1 MNFKDLCD
9 FLEEIKEM
17 KTSTEKITFIRDR
30 FKKLRETS
38 VEMFAILRLILPN
51 LDRDRDSYNMKEAK
65 VARTL
70 IKMLDLPPGNDRT
83 VLSKS
88 FMMAGQAADFG
99 DVVYSVIRKYLSNFK
114 TTLTIQ
120 ELNIFLDD
128 LTKRKSESEAEE
140 ILMKIFKKS
149 SPENIRWIIR
159 IILKDLKLGIGSNSI
174 LNSYHKDGASF
185 YASNNS
191 LRKVC
196 EVLADQNVKLHELE
210 IEIFEAFRPML
221 SKRIDAV
228 NFKKEFPEDKLFYLE
243 NKFDGERFQLHM
255 SNNKF
260 KYFSRNGFDYT
271 EHLGESYETGKLK
284 LHLQIFYNTSNIRRY
299 PNTKIKR
306 LI

>member
-1 MNFKDLCD
+1 MDFKELCD
-9 FLEEIKEM
+9 FFEEIRET
-17 KTSTEKITFIRDR
+17 KTSHEKITLIRNR
-30 FKKLRETS
+30 LKTIREAG
-38 VEMFAILRLILPN
+38 VEMFPILRLILPN

-70 IKMLDLPPGNDRT
+70 IKMLDLPPGNDKM

-88 FMMAGQAADFG
+88 YMMAGQAADFG

-114 TTLTIQ
+114 TSLTVQ

-128 LTKRKSESEAEE
+128 LTKRESESEAEE

-174 LNSYHKDGASF
+174 LNCYHRDGASF
-185 YASNNS
+185 YATNNS

-210 IEIFEAFRPML
+210 IEIFEPFRPML
-221 SKRIDAV
+221 SKRIDAT
-228 NFKKEFPEDKLFYLE
+228 NFKKEFPEDKLFYIE

-255 SNNKF
+255 SCNNF

-271 EHLGESYETGKLK
+271 GNLGESYEKG
-284 LHLQIFYNTSNIRRY
+284 
-299 PNTKIKR
+299 TKKNDVHKYFIA
-306 LI
+306 

>member
-1 MNFKDLCD
+1 MDFKELCD
-9 FLEEIKEM
+9 FFEEIKET
-17 KTSTEKITFIRDR
+17 KTSSEKILLIRNR
-30 FKKLRETS
+30 LKKIRES
-38 VEMFAILRLILPN
+38 GVEMFPILRLILPN

-70 IKMLDLPPGNDRT
+70 IKMLDLPPGNDKT

-114 TTLTIQ
+114 TTLTVQ

-128 LTKRKSESEAEE
+128 LTKRESESEAED

-159 IILKDLKLGIGSNSI
+159 VILKDLKLGVGSNSI
-174 LNSYHKDGASF
+174 LNCYHKDGAAF
-185 YASNNS
+185 YATNNS

-196 EVLADQNVKLHELE
+196 EVLADQNIKLHELE
-210 IEIFEAFRPML
+210 IEIFEPFRPML
-221 SKRIDAV
+221 SKRIDAT
-228 NFKKEFPEDKLFYLE
+228 NFKKEFPEDKLFYIE

-255 SNNKF
+255 SNNNF

-271 EHLGESYETGKLK
+271 ENLGESYEKGSKKDVL
-284 LHLQIFYNTSNIRRY
+284 
-299 PNTKIKR
+299 
-306 LI
+306 